1 MALVALHGRAGSE
14 SPPPPAPSESP
25 LSPLFRSVLVQ
36 DHLNAPGGSTGFQV
50 VWGHAASR
58 DLVSWARLPVALWN
72 DRPFDRV
79 NIYTGSATIGVPGLG
94 NVIVYT
100 VRWCV
105 VPRVGG
111 GGDQHPHVW
120 NDPRTEP
127 GPATSRHG

>member
-1 MALVALHGRAGSE
+1 
-14 SPPPPAPSESP
+14 
-25 LSPLFRSVLVQ
+25 
-36 DHLNAPGGSTGFQV
+36 

-79 NIYTGSATIGVPGLG
+79 NVYTGSATIGVPGLG

-105 VPRVGG
+105 VPRVAGG
-111 GGDQHPHVW
+111 ATNTHMCGVT
-120 NDPRTEP
+120 REP
-127 GPATSRHG
+127 NPVRSRRYTA